1 MDSSVFSLLARL
13 VISLAIVIG
22 LMMVLAGVL
31 KRRGIVVAGPKS
43 TGRTPVAAEIEILG
57 RKGLGRNAQV
67 AIVRAAGC
75 TLVLGITEQHIT
87 VLGEGEV
94 LEPPAPDTN
103 DTIGTQRTGFL
114 GAATGGTTTAWTTML
129 EGMRERTVRRS

>member
-13 VISLAIVIG
+13 VISLAVVIG

-43 TGRTPVAAEIEILG
+43 SGRAPASAEIEILG

-75 TLVLGITEQHIT
+75 TLVLGITEQQIT

-94 LEPPAPDTN
+94 LEPPEPTVSDPT
-103 DTIGTQRTGFL
+103 GTQRTGFL
-114 GAATGGTTTAWTTML
+114 GTASGGTTTAWTTML